1 MDELKETISEEQ
13 IQDSL
18 RLREEMEQRNKKLDL
33 YEEKAKLARLINET
47 AENDANY
54 LLRVLEQSQFEHV
67 DVIAEIDQ
75 FLYRLQLL
83 KADKYVIN
91 EQIIDIQTELF
102 DYFEWY
108 EEESRYMVDTYC
120 GIDAPYFWSEE
131 KEMLEKVAYKFGFYE
146 LYVRFVKWSLT
157 NSPEELELFLQVLND
172 EFIEGFLCPVDRD
185 EYWEFNYKQFDS
197 LAVDDRLKTWVI
209 YVMRF
214 YDVYRDYIQKY
225 MDNTSGSIASQNL
238 FSSEIWAKD
247 HIFDKIR
254 IIEELAPDDPWF
266 MKVVYEHPEQKMEL
280 WAQLLAGKNFAEPYY
295 RDDIDED
302 DHFENTLDFSSPFE
316 IPEELRFV
324 IELRRGTELHKEYWR
339 KCKPNIEEYF
349 LLTRNLDDKEV
360 YETGKCAYLELMQNM
375 EAINISKWILKA
387 LAKELDDYN
396 VLYKA
401 LAKVQEKLVA
411 IIYGDT
417 IEFEEQSIT
426 EDASTDIEQYKKQCI
441 LEITS
446 NLIGFIASQDVEQLM
461 QCKND
466 ILPLYSTI
474 TPWLYETMEQNICRI
489 TEKIKYAVSKED
501 HFGKI
506 YEKIWNQF
514 HINFSDDII
523 NTLSTAEWLY
533 EKYIVTAEQVE
544 GYDYSFI
551 SILYYQVL
559 ENASNIL
566 LYKPYIDKVKNE
578 ITIDNIKEYFG
589 SANCV
594 KTYTDKRTKQKCFSI
609 KESLELGPISFFLA
623 EAKKRESHIRQ
634 FLEKKYDCIQIDRLV
649 NIGKEIGEASGRR
662 NNAAHPGIISY
673 DTAVEDKIVVFDSLC
688 SYEEVK
694 GLHDLFVRLITS
706 LGLN

>member
-1 MDELKETISEEQ
+1 MG
-13 IQDSL
+13 
-18 RLREEMEQRNKKLDL
+18 
-33 YEEKAKLARLINET
+33 
-47 AENDANY
+47 
-54 LLRVLEQSQFEHV
+54 
-67 DVIAEIDQ
+67 
-75 FLYRLQLL
+75 
-83 KADKYVIN
+83 
-91 EQIIDIQTELF
+91 DI
-102 DYFEWY
+102 
-108 EEESRYMVDTYC
+108 
-120 GIDAPYFWSEE
+120 G
-131 KEMLEKVAYKFGFYE
+131 
-146 LYVRFVKWSLT
+146 
-157 NSPEELELFLQVLND
+157 SPSGYQ
-172 EFIEGFLCPVDRD
+172 
-185 EYWEFNYKQFDS
+185 
-197 LAVDDRLKTWVI
+197 KTWI
-209 YVMRF
+209 
-214 YDVYRDYIQKY
+214 
-225 MDNTSGSIASQNL
+225 
-238 FSSEIWAKD
+238 
-247 HIFDKIR
+247 
-254 IIEELAPDDPWF
+254 
-266 MKVVYEHPEQKMEL
+266 
-280 WAQLLAGKNFAEPYY
+280 
-295 RDDIDED
+295 
-302 DHFENTLDFSSPFE
+302 
-316 IPEELRFV
+316 
-324 IELRRGTELHKEYWR
+324 
-339 KCKPNIEEYF
+339 IEEYF

-489 TEKIKYAVSKED
+489 TEKIKYAVSKEK

-533 EKYIVTAEQVE
+533 
-544 GYDYSFI
+544 
-551 SILYYQVL
+551 
-559 ENASNIL
+559 
-566 LYKPYIDKVKNE
+566 KPYIDKVKNE

-594 KTYTDKRTKQKCFSI
+594 KAYTDKRTKQKRFSI

-694 GLHDLFVRLITS
+694 ELRDLFVRLITS